1 MKTQVVFT
9 LSINAISKSEKNE
22 IRARASERMRM
33 NEFFSRRMDEWI
45 VACKLATAP
54 KRASKQANK
63 S

>member
-22 IRARASERMRM
+22 IQARASERMRM
-33 NEFFSRRMDEWI
+33 NEFFSRRMAEWI

-54 KRASKQANK
+54 ERASKQANK